1 MRSNE
6 DTTMGEE
13 TEVGSEDSGIKEK
26 EIYEALDRMKKK
38 KAPGIGS
45 IPMKAWIYDGTV
57 VIKGLVELLQL
68 IWNKGDIPRDWRID
82 IITPIFEKGD
92 ANKTENY
99 RRISL
104 LCTAYRYM
112 QS

>member
-1 MRSNE
+1 M
-6 DTTMGEE
+6 
-13 TEVGSEDSGIKEK
+13 K
-26 EIYEALDRMKKK
+26 DRMKKK
-38 KAPGIGS
+38 KAPGIGG
-45 IPMKAWIYDGTV
+45 IPMEAWLYDGTV

-92 ANKTENY
+92 PNKTENY
-99 RRISL
+99 RSISL